1 MELFTLEHSKLAYQA
16 DFALYGIVVL
26 LLTGFLLVTGTRGQ
40 WPEILV
46 FTLAGIASW
55 TGIEY
60 ALHRFVL
67 HGMQP
72 FRRWHLL
79 HHQRPM
85 ALICTP
91 TIMSAILFALLVF
104 LPVLLVGGLLRS
116 CALTVGMLIGYL
128 AYTITHHAVHHWRSD
143 NGWLKRRKRWHALHH
158 GNIEHSGCYGV
169 SSSFWDHVF
178 GSTRR
183 SIIKTSSKSGGS

>member
-1 MELFTLEHSKLAYQA
+1 MEFFKLELSKLAYQV
-16 DFALYGIVVL
+16 DFALYGMAVL
-26 LLTGFLLVTGTRGQ
+26 LLTGFLLVTGARER
-40 WPEILV
+40 WPEILARA
-46 FTLAGIASW
+46 LAGIAGW

-67 HGMQP
+67 HGLQP

-91 TIMSAILFALLVF
+91 TIISAILFALLVF
-104 LPVLLVGGLLRS
+104 LPVLVLGGLLRS
-116 CALTVGMLIGYL
+116 CALTVGVLIGYL
-128 AYTITHHAVHHWRSD
+128 AYAITHHAVHHWRSD
-143 NGWLKRRKRWHALHH
+143 NAWFKQRKRWHALHH
-158 GNIEHSGCYGV
+158 GNIEHSGYYGV

-178 GSTRR
+178 GSNRR
-183 SIIKTSSKSGGS
+183 TIMAVGVEKP

>member
-1 MELFTLEHSKLAYQA
+1 MELFKLEHSKLAYQA
-16 DFALYGIVVL
+16 DFALYGIAVLLLSGFL
-26 LLTGFLLVTGTRGQ
+26 LLTGVREQ
-40 WPEILV
+40 WPEILALV
-46 FTLAGIASW
+46 LTGILSW

-67 HGMQP
+67 HGLQP

-91 TIMSAILFALLVF
+91 TIISAILFLLLVF
-104 LPVLLVGGLLRS
+104 LPALAIEGLLRS
-116 CALTVGMLIGYL
+116 CALTVGMLVGYL
-128 AYTITHHAVHHWRSD
+128 AYAITHHAVHHWPSD
-143 NGWLKRRKRWHALHH
+143 NVWLKQRKRWHALHH
-158 GNIEHSGCYGV
+158 SNIEHSGYYGV

-178 GSTRR
+178 G
-183 SIIKTSSKSGGS
+183 KPLAK